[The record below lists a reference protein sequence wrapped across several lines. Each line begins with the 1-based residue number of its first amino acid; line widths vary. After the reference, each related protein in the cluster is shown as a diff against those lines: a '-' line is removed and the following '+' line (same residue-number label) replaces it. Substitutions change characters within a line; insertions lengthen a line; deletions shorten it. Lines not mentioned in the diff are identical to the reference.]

1 MEKQTSVSGIP
12 LRRNDRHV
20 GQLRDVIDDVIGWL
34 EIVRKSPT
42 ANYPRYRC
50 CSIKLDETKRES
62 HEPRLEIQLGSA
74 QQITLMRHGR
84 SRADD
89 ETVHEGRYDSP
100 LTNVGKAQVHSRAE
114 EWRRGVATPLLS
126 VVAAGGGG

>member
-1 MEKQTSVSGIP
+1 M
-12 LRRNDRHV
+12 
-20 GQLRDVIDDVIGWL
+20 IDDVIGRL
-34 EIVRKSPT
+34 EIVRKLLT

-62 HEPRLEIQLGSA
+62 HEPRLEVRLGTA
-74 QQITLMRHGR
+74 QQITLMRHGH

-89 ETVHEGRYDSP
+89 KMVHEGRYDLP
-100 LTNVGKAQVHSRAE
+100 LTNVGKALVHSRAE

-126 VVAAGGGG
+126 VGAAGGGG